1 MDDEDK
7 VMEWVGKISRALQTL
22 DALGQKTLALS
33 AQEAVTDLSIYAMR
47 LEGHNESLQHRIKRA
62 ANALGATL

>member
-7 VMEWVGKISRALQTL
+7 VMEWVGKISRALQSL
-22 DALGQKTLALS
+22 DALAPGTALT

-47 LEGHNESLQHRIKRA
+47 LEGHNAALQQRIKRA
-62 ANALGATL
+62 VNALGATF